1 MSASAKLVL
10 ADGTIYA
17 GTSYAATGAV
27 FGNLIFDTTMTGYQH
42 SLTNPAN
49 VGTIMV
55 FTFPHIGNVGVNDA
69 DAESDRYWPTGV
81 VVRDPARTRSN
92 WQSERSLVD
101 DLMTAGVVGISGID
115 TRALTRHIRRSGQ
128 VAAGIFGGA
137 DAQATDA
144 ELVAQV
150 RAWQPAAT
158 AQLLETVTTDEAY
171 DVAADQPQAT
181 VGLIDLGVRRATITQ
196 LVQRGNTVK
205 VMPASTTIEELT
217 AANVDGVVF
226 SSGPGNPAEATDQI
240 ALAAA
245 LLDAQTPVLGIGLG
259 HQIVAAAL
267 GYASTLLPQAQ
278 RGPNQPVFDVA
289 SGQSLITNQ
298 NHHYAVDAPLG
309 THAAPNTSYGEVTVT
324 QHSLNDHSVEALRAE
339 QLPVLTVQY
348 YPENTALAVDE
359 PHPVFDEFATLMA
372 TGKED

>member
-69 DAESDRYWPTGV
+69 DAESDQYWPAGV
-81 VVRDPARTRSN
+81 VVRDPARVRSN
-92 WQSERSLVD
+92 WQSERSLVE
-101 DLMTAGVVGISGID
+101 DLTTFGVVGISGID
-115 TRALTRHIRRSGQ
+115 TRALTRHVRRSGQ
-128 VAAGIFGGA
+128 IAAGIFGGA
-137 DAQATDA
+137 DAQVTDA

-150 RAWQPAAT
+150 RAWQPPST
-158 AQLLETVTTDEAY
+158 AQLLEAATTDEAY
-171 DVAADQPQAT
+171 EVAADQPQAT
-181 VGLIDLGVRRATITQ
+181 VALIDLGVRRATITQ

-240 ALAAA
+240 RLAAA
-245 LLDAQTPVLGIGLG
+245 LLDARMPVLGIGLG

-298 NHHYAVDAPLG
+298 NHHYAVDAPMG
-309 THAAPNTSYGEVTVT
+309 THPAPNAGYGDVTVT

-339 QLPVLTVQY
+339 ELPVLTVQY

-359 PHPVFDEFATLMA
+359 PHPVFDAFATLMA
-372 TGKED
+372 TGK